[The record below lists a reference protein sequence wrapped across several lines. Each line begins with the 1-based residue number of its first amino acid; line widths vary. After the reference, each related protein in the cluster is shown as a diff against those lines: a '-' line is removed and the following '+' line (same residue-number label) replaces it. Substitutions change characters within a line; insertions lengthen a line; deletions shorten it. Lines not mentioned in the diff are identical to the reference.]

1 MRTPLNNKSY
11 PRTVPI
17 QVKAKFLNSIFYS
30 INDGVPII
38 GQDRCNAPPI
48 CGRRPNIRIFGLP
61 TAEGTALWC
70 SEQQNPFV
78 TCEDD
83 AVLREDI
90 ADQLPRLIS
99 RLDDWDIIMLGFNL
113 RGTR

>member
-1 MRTPLNNKSY
+1 M
-11 PRTVPI
+11 
-17 QVKAKFLNSIFYS
+17 
-30 INDGVPII
+30 
-38 GQDRCNAPPI
+38 
-48 CGRRPNIRIFGLP
+48 P

-90 ADQLPRLIS
+90 ADKLPRLIS
-99 RLDDWDIIMLGFNL
+99 RLDDWDIMLGFNL

>member
-1 MRTPLNNKSY
+1 
-11 PRTVPI
+11 
-17 QVKAKFLNSIFYS
+17 
-30 INDGVPII
+30 
-38 GQDRCNAPPI
+38 
-48 CGRRPNIRIFGLP
+48 
-61 TAEGTALWC
+61 LWC

-90 ADQLPRLIS
+90 ADQVPRLIS

>member
-1 MRTPLNNKSY
+1 
-11 PRTVPI
+11 
-17 QVKAKFLNSIFYS
+17 
-30 INDGVPII
+30 
-38 GQDRCNAPPI
+38 
-48 CGRRPNIRIFGLP
+48 
-61 TAEGTALWC
+61 LWC

-90 ADQLPRLIS
+90 ADQLPGLIS